1 MLEMT
6 DIILKDE
13 TKRLFLEVHPFLSMS
28 DKNKKPTIFFFTN
41 YRQWGK
47 KSLVKYLTFKILF
60 HVLKK

>member
-6 DIILKDE
+6 GIILKDE

-28 DKNKKPTIFFFTN
+28 DKNKKPTIFFSQTTGN
-41 YRQWGK
+41 GVK